1 MVTIGVAIGSP
12 ARAAMLDALVE
23 GHALTATELAR
34 VARVAPA
41 TASAHLEKLLRS
53 GLLVRERHGRH
64 RYFRIAGPAVAE
76 ALEVLARLGAGRA
89 APRPSPSREQKTI
102 RRARLCYDHFAG
114 ELGVAMTSAMVDRS
128 WIVPEGRDFRLTA
141 SGENFLAGLG
151 VDLDAAR
158 SKRRMFARQCLDWS
172 ERRPHLAG
180 SLGAALAAR
189 AFDEGWVKR
198 TRRPREVAI
207 TTRGK
212 IALERH
218 FGFTLPLS
226 SR

>member
-1 MVTIGVAIGSP
+1 MVTIGMAIGSP

-41 TASAHLEKLLRS
+41 TASAHLERLLRS

-64 RYFRIAGPAVAE
+64 RYFRIAGPEVAE
-76 ALEVLARLGAGRA
+76 ALEVLSRLGAERA
-89 APRPSPSREQKTI
+89 APRPPPSREQKTI
-102 RRARLCYDHFAG
+102 RRTRLCYDHFAG
-114 ELGVAMTSAMVDRS
+114 ELGVAMTSAMVDRG
-128 WIVPEGRDFRLTA
+128 WLVPEDRDFRLTA
-141 SGENFLAGLG
+141 SGEEFFAGLG
-151 VDLDAAR
+151 IDLDAAR

-180 SLGAALAAR
+180 SLGAALAER

-198 TRRPREVAI
+198 TRQPREVAI
-207 TTRGK
+207 TRHGE
-212 IALERH
+212 AELERN
-218 FGFTLPLS
+218 FGLTLPS
-226 SR
+226 S